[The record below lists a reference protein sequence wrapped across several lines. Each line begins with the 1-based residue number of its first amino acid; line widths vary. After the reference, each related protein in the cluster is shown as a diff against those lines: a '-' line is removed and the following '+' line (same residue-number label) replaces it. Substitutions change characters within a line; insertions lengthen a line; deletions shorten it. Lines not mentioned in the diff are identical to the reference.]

1 MFASS
6 SPLLFTLSYAAIPRH
21 GTEIWATGIYMAWYF
36 YSNKNEFP
44 FSQKWLESQVWN
56 CADGVMSG
64 RKKKEISNM
73 ETLNAM
79 ATREEKNGA

>member
-1 MFASS
+1 
-6 SPLLFTLSYAAIPRH
+6 
-21 GTEIWATGIYMAWYF
+21 MAWYF

-44 FSQKWLESQVWN
+44 ISQKWLESQVWS

-64 RKKKEISNM
+64 KKKKKKEISNM

-79 ATREEKNGA
+79 ATREATNRA